1 MQRYLATL
9 SLAAAALLAGCVQP
23 PQQSAASP
31 AGPCDA
37 QAARFAIGYTSTAAL
52 AEEVRRRSGAD
63 TVRVL
68 RPGDVTTME
77 FNAERV
83 NLVLGEDN
91 RVSAVR
97 CG

>member
-1 MQRYLATL
+1 MQRHLALL

-23 PQQSAASP
+23 PQSAAAP

-68 RPGDVTTME
+68 RPGDITTME

-83 NLVLGEDN
+83 NLVLGEDS

>member
-1 MQRYLATL
+1 MQRHLALL

-23 PQQSAASP
+23 PQSAAAP

-83 NLVLGEDN
+83 NIVLGEDS

>member
-1 MQRYLATL
+1 MQRHLALL
-9 SLAAAALLAGCVQP
+9 SLAAAAALAGCVQP
-23 PQQSAASP
+23 PQSAAAP

-37 QAARFAIGYTSTAAL
+37 QAARFAIGYTSTDAL
-52 AEEVRRRSGAD
+52 AQEVRRRSGAD
-63 TVRVL
+63 MVRVL
-68 RPGDVTTME
+68 RPGDITTME

-83 NLVLGEDN
+83 NVVLGEDS